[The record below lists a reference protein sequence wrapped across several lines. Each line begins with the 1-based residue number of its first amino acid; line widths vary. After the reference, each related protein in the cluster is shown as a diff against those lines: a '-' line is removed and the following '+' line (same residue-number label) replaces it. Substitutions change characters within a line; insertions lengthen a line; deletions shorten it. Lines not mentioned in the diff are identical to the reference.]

1 VHRLSRIRKD
11 ESGIAMVVAMLVVFV
26 VVLLSIVI
34 MDLSIHNADQA
45 AYDRKRVTSVAASE
59 AGIDKAWNLVQYSP
73 PEDLPCGAPET
84 GTLGSAPGPASYSID
99 FRWLDASGGTL
110 TCPLS
115 QLNVPSSVL
124 VTSTGTTNTNVPRT
138 MQAYMTLA
146 PTYGGF
152 DAAIMSVTST
162 TFNNNFTVTGS
173 SSSNGDVFILNGNL
187 TISNAPTIYGNVYVP
202 TGSASMSNNSSIVG
216 ELWANN
222 GVTVSSPASVT
233 GDVSSST
240 SSLSGTGTIGGDATA
255 GTTIAASL
263 SVSGTKYANSPQ
275 GPPPTQILP
284 KGCQVAIA
292 GVCNALPWTGYTVT
306 TYSGASACTDA
317 RTFLLSGTITGNRV
331 VWIDQVCNLA
341 IANND
346 VINFTGNL
354 AIVTQ
359 GSITMNN
366 HNDWNGVAGKKLVFM
381 VNYRTIF
388 TAGCS
393 SSYNITTG
401 NNSNFVN
408 ASVLFYSPCTV
419 TLNNQNNFAGQ
430 VLANSVVIN
439 NHFTLD
445 ATKVLVE
452 GLGDI
457 LGFNQSIV
465 YLREVIS

>member
-1 VHRLSRIRKD
+1 
-11 ESGIAMVVAMLVVFV
+11 MVVAMLVVFV
-26 VVLLSIVI
+26 VVLLSMVI
-34 MDLSIHNADQA
+34 LDLSIHNTDQA

-59 AGIDKAWNLVQYSP
+59 AGIDTAWNLVQYTP

-84 GTLGSAPGPASYSID
+84 GSLGSAPGPASYSID
-99 FRWLDASGGTL
+99 YDWLDATGASL

-146 PTYGGF
+146 PSYGGF
-152 DAAIMSVTST
+152 DAAIMAVTST

-173 SSSNGDVFILNGNL
+173 SSSNGDVFVLNGNL

-216 ELWANN
+216 NLWANN
-222 GVTVSSPASVT
+222 GVTLTSPASVT
-233 GDVSSST
+233 GDVISST

-263 SVSGTKYANSPQ
+263 TVSGTKYASSPQ
-275 GPPPTQILP
+275 GPPPTQVLP
-284 KGCQVAIA
+284 KGCHVAIA
-292 GVCNALPWTGYTVT
+292 GVCNALPWIANGYTVT

-317 RTFLLSGTITGNRV
+317 RSFLTSGTITGDQV
-331 VWIDQVCNLA
+331 VWIDQVCNLN
-341 IANND
+341 IANHDN
-346 VINFTGNL
+346 ITFTGNL
-354 AIVTQ
+354 AVVTQ
-359 GSITMNN
+359 GSITMTNQNN
-366 HNDWNGVAGKKLVFM
+366 WNGNAGKKLIFM
-381 VNYRTIF
+381 VNYRTMF
-388 TAGCS
+388 PASCS
-393 SSYNITTG
+393 ASYNITTG
-401 NNSNFVN
+401 NNSNFLN
-408 ASVLFYSPCTV
+408 AAVLFYSPCTV

-445 ATKVLVE
+445 ATRVDVA

-465 YLREVIS
+465 YLREVVS